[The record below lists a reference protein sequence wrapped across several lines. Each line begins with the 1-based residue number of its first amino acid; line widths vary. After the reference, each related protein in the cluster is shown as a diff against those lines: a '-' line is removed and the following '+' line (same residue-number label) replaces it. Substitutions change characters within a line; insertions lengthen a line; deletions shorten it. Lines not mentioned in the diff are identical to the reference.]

1 MYENYISTMLLK
13 IPPLLLAL
21 TFHEWAHGQA
31 AMRLGDKTAYML
43 GRLTLNPIKHLDLVG
58 SLVFLAS
65 GIFGWAKPVPV
76 NPRNFRN
83 PSHGMMQVSLAGPM
97 ANILLAIVF
106 AVIYKL
112 LVSSGLA
119 VKMQYSTIGSP
130 ILVMIYFSIFL
141 NVALA
146 VFNII
151 PIPPLDGSKVLMH
164 YLPSN
169 MAMSYARF
177 ERYGFMVLMFLVIT
191 GVIGKVV
198 LPFIILI
205 VNLLI

>member
-1 MYENYISTMLLK
+1 MYEDYISKMLLR

-21 TFHEWAHGQA
+21 TFHEWAHGQVA
-31 AMRLGDKTAYML
+31 LRLGDKTAYML

-58 SLVFLAS
+58 SIVFLVS
-65 GIFGWAKPVPV
+65 GIFGWAKPVPI

-119 VKMQYSTIGSP
+119 VKMYYSPIGSP
-130 ILVMIYFSIFL
+130 ILAMVEFSIFL

-169 MAMSYARF
+169 MVMSYARF
-177 ERYGFMVLMFLVIT
+177 ERYGFMILMFLVFS

>member
-1 MYENYISTMLLK
+1 MEDYISKLLLR

-21 TFHEWAHGQA
+21 TFHEWAHGRA
-31 AMRLGDKTAYML
+31 ALRLGDKTAYML

-58 SLVFLAS
+58 SIVFLVS
-65 GIFGWAKPVPV
+65 GVFGWAKPVPV
-76 NPRNFRN
+76 NPRNFRD

-97 ANILLAIVF
+97 ANIFLAIVF

-112 LVSSGLA
+112 LISSGLA
-119 VKMQYSTIGSP
+119 VKMYASP
-130 ILVMIYFSIFL
+130 IGAPILTMIGFSIFL

-164 YLPSN
+164 YLPSS
-169 MAMSYARF
+169 MVAGYANF
-177 ERYGFMVLMFLVIT
+177 ERYGFMILMFLVFS
-191 GVIGKVV
+191 GVIGSVV
-198 LPFIILI
+198 LPVISFI
-205 VNLLI
+205 VNFLI

>member
-1 MYENYISTMLLK
+1 MFGYDISTLLLR

-21 TFHEWAHGQA
+21 TFHECAHGWVA
-31 AMRLGDKTAYML
+31 FRLGDKTAYML

-58 SLVFLAS
+58 SIVFLVS
-65 GIFGWAKPVPV
+65 GIFGWAKPVPI

-112 LVSSGLA
+112 LVSTGLD
-119 VKMQYSTIGSP
+119 VKMQYSAVGAP
-130 ILVMIYFSIFL
+130 ILFMIYFSIVL
-141 NVALA
+141 NVILA
-146 VFNII
+146 IFNLI

-169 MAMSYARF
+169 MVMGYARL
-177 ERYGFMVLMFLVIT
+177 EQYGFIILMLLIFT
-191 GVIGKVV
+191 GVIGKVLWPV
-198 LPFIILI
+198 ITFIER
-205 VNLLI
+205 LLI

>member
-1 MYENYISTMLLK
+1 MYENYISTLLLK

-21 TFHEWAHGQA
+21 TFHEWAHGRA
-31 AMRLGDKTAYML
+31 ALRLGDKTAYML

-76 NPRNFRN
+76 NPRNFRD

-106 AVIYKL
+106 AVVYKL
-112 LVSSGLA
+112 LISSGLA
-119 VKMQYSTIGSP
+119 LKMYYSPIGSP
-130 ILVMIYFSIFL
+130 ILAMIQFSVFL

-169 MAMSYARF
+169 MVMRYANF
-177 ERYGFMVLMFLVIT
+177 ERYGFMILMLLVIT
-191 GVIGKVV
+191 GAIGAVV
-198 LPFIILI
+198 LPVIMFIVGFLI
-205 VNLLI
+205 